1 MKGLKGLKRL
11 KGLKAHMDDLRYGII
26 GCGSMGCEH
35 IENLY
40 AMGGAQ
46 VTALADT
53 HPASRD
59 AALAACRGARPQ
71 VFEHHGELLASGLCD
86 AVVIAT
92 PNHTHVDVMRDALAT
107 PLHILVEKPLVT
119 RIADGLELLRL
130 QQQRPAGA
138 GIVWVAQEYRYMP
151 PVAELVRIA
160 HGGGVGRIHQ
170 VAIREH
176 REPFYP
182 KVGDWNRF
190 TANTGGTLVEKCC
203 HYFNLMDLVLQEQPL
218 RVFASG
224 GQRVNHLDER
234 YDGPGGPGGGRV
246 PDILDSA
253 YVVVEYP
260 SGARA
265 MLDLCM
271 FAEGS
276 TDNEHLV
283 VVGDE
288 GKLESLLPSLTLR
301 HSRREDWGRRNA
313 WGQASGTGKGV
324 NVRRVWDTGI
334 MYAGHH
340 FGASYIEHQRFAA
353 AIRAGQPPEV
363 PLQEGLRAVATGIA
377 AHKSIDE
384 GRVVALSEVLP
395 AGW

>member
-1 MKGLKGLKRL
+1 MI
-11 KGLKAHMDDLRYGII
+11 RYGII
-26 GCGSMGCEH
+26 GCGSMGREH
-35 IENLY
+35 IENLF
-40 AMGGAQ
+40 AMGGVQ

-53 HPASRD
+53 HAASRD
-59 AALAACRGARPQ
+59 AALAQCGAQGRSPQ
-71 VFEHHGELLASGLCD
+71 VFDDHRALLASGLCN

-92 PNHTHVDVMRDALAT
+92 PNFTHIDMMRDALALKD
-107 PLHILVEKPLVT
+107 LHILVEKPLVT
-119 RIADGLELLRL
+119 RMEDGIELMR
-130 QQQRPAGA
+130 RAEGRN

-151 PVAELVRIA
+151 PVAEMIRLA
-160 HGGGVGRIHQ
+160 HGGGVGRIQQ
-170 VAIREH
+170 VGIREH

-190 TANTGGTLVEKCC
+190 SANTGGTLVEKCC
-203 HYFNLMDLVLQEQPL
+203 HYFNLMDLILRERPQ

-234 YDGPGGPGGGRV
+234 YGGPEGPRT

-253 YVVVEYP
+253 YVVVEYA

-271 FAEGS
+271 FAENT
-276 TDNEHLV
+276 TDNEHIT

-288 GKLESLLPSLTLR
+288 GKLESLLPSQELR
-301 HSRREDWGRRNA
+301 HGRREDWGRRQA
-313 WGQASGTGKGV
+313 WGQPSGTGRGV
-324 NVRRVWDTGI
+324 SVRTVRDTNI
-334 MYAGHH
+334 KYLGHH
-340 FGASYIEHQRFAA
+340 FGASFVEHQRFAA
-353 AIRAGQPPEV
+353 AIREGRPPEI
-363 PLQEGLRAVATGIA
+363 PLEEGLRAVATGLA

-384 GRVVALSEVLP
+384 GRVVDLRDVLP

>member
-1 MKGLKGLKRL
+1 MNSI
-11 KGLKAHMDDLRYGII
+11 RYGIV
-26 GCGSMGCEH
+26 GCGSMGREH
-35 IENLY
+35 IENLQ
-40 AMGGAQ
+40 AMGGVE
-46 VTALADT
+46 VTALADP
-53 HPASRD
+53 HAPSRD
-59 AALAACRGARPQ
+59 AALACCRGAKPQ
-71 VFEHHGELLASGLCD
+71 VFDDHRELMKSGLCD

-92 PNHTHVDVMRDALAT
+92 PNFTHVEMLRDALAE
-107 PLHILVEKPLVT
+107 PALHVLVEKPLVT
-119 RIADGLELLRL
+119 RIEDGIELIR
-130 QQQRPAGA
+130 RAEGRS

-151 PVAELVRIA
+151 PVAEMIRIA
-160 HGGGVGRIHQ
+160 HEGGVGRLHQ

-190 TANTGGTLVEKCC
+190 SANTGGTLVEKCC
-203 HYFNLMDLVLQEQPL
+203 HYFNLMDLILREQPL

-234 YDGPGGPGGGRV
+234 YDGPDGPRT

-253 YVVVEYP
+253 YVIVEYP

-265 MLDLCM
+265 SLDLCM

-288 GKLESLLPSLTLR
+288 GKLEALLPSLTLR

-313 WGQASGTGKGV
+313 WGQPSGTGKGV
-324 NVRRVWDTGI
+324 NVRRVWDTRI
-334 MYAGHH
+334 KYAGAH
-340 FGASYIEHQRFAA
+340 FGASYIEHQHFAA
-353 AIRAGQPPEV
+353 AIREGRPPEI
-363 PLQEGLRAVATGIA
+363 PLEEGLRAVATGLA

-384 GRVVALSEVLP
+384 GRVVAMNEVLP